1 MKKIAFVVIISL
13 SLGGTGLFSG
23 CQGKK
28 DPVETAAETKGNPAP
43 VAEKSGVNLS
53 PTDSAL
59 VKETPGDTPASG
71 GGQKFGYVN
80 SGELIKLMP
89 ETKKAEASLQAY
101 VKSLENEFGGLQTNY
116 QKQISEFQAQE
127 KTMVDAIKQTK
138 IKAIQDLE
146 QQMQQ
151 SQVSGQQ
158 KVAAKR
164 EQLFK
169 PILDKAEKAVKEVGK
184 ENGYDYIF
192 DASTGSFIYAKD
204 SHDVMALVKTKLGIK

>member
-1 MKKIAFVVIISL
+1 MKNSIYLFVVSVFF
-13 SLGGTGLFSG
+13 GGTLITSG
-23 CQGKK
+23 CQQNAKVKENSPATNPTVTDKPAINLSSEDSTTLKTQGS
-28 DPVETAAETKGNPAP
+28 TAAT
-43 VAEKSGVNLS
+43 STS
-53 PTDSAL
+53 S
-59 VKETPGDTPASG
+59 
-71 GGQKFGYVN
+71 GQKFGYIN
-80 SGELIKLMP
+80 SADLLKQMP

-101 VKSLENEFGGLQTNY
+101 VSGLEKQFGGLQTSY
-116 QKQISEFQAQE
+116 QKQITEFQAQE

-151 SQVSGQQ
+151 SQASGQQ

-164 EQLFK
+164 EELFK
-169 PILDKAEKAVKEVGK
+169 PILDKAEKAVKDVGK

-204 SHDVMALVKTKLGIK
+204 SHDIMPLVKTKLGIK

>member
-1 MKKIAFVVIISL
+1 MKKSPYLFVVSVFF
-13 SLGGTGLFSG
+13 GGTLVFSG
-23 CQGKK
+23 CQQNAKVK
-28 DPVETAAETKGNPAP
+28 ENSPATTP
-43 VAEKSGVNLS
+43 AVTDKPAVNLS
-53 PTDSAL
+53 SADSTTL
-59 VKETPGDTPASG
+59 ETQGSTATTSTG
-71 GGQKFGYVN
+71 SGQKFGYIN
-80 SGELIKLMP
+80 SADLLKQMP

-101 VKSLENEFGGLQTNY
+101 VSGLEKQFGGLQTSY
-116 QKQISEFQAQE
+116 QKQITEFQAQE

-151 SQVSGQQ
+151 SQASGQQ

-164 EQLFK
+164 EELFK
-169 PILDKAEKAVKEVGK
+169 PILDKAEKAVKDVGK

-204 SHDVMALVKTKLGIK
+204 SHDIMPLVKTKLGIK

>member
-1 MKKIAFVVIISL
+1 MKKSFYLFVGSVF
-13 SLGGTGLFSG
+13 LGGTLTLSG
-23 CQGKK
+23 CQQNAKVK
-28 DPVETAAETKGNPAP
+28 
-43 VAEKSGVNLS
+43 EKSPAATSAATDKPAVNLS
-53 PTDSAL
+53 SEDSTTLQTQGSTAAATPT
-59 VKETPGDTPASG
+59 GN
-71 GGQKFGYVN
+71 GQKFGYVN
-80 SGELIKLMP
+80 SAELLKLMP

-101 VKSLENEFGGLQTNY
+101 VGGLEKQFGGLQTSY

-151 SQVSGQQ
+151 SQASGQQ

-164 EQLFK
+164 EELFK
-169 PILDKAEKAVKEVGK
+169 PILDKAEKAVKDVGK

-204 SHDVMALVKTKLGIK
+204 SHDIMPLVKTKLGIK

>member
-1 MKKIAFVVIISL
+1 MKKSIYLFVVSV
-13 SLGGTGLFSG
+13 SFGGALVFSG
-23 CQGKK
+23 CQQNAKVK
-28 DPVETAAETKGNPAP
+28 
-43 VAEKSGVNLS
+43 EKSPATTPAATDKPSVNLS
-53 PTDSAL
+53 SADSTTL
-59 VKETPGDTPASG
+59 ETQETTATTGNR
-71 GGQKFGYVN
+71 QKFGYIN
-80 SGELIKLMP
+80 SADLLKQMP

-101 VKSLENEFGGLQTNY
+101 VSGLEKQFGGLQTSY
-116 QKQISEFQAQE
+116 QKQITEFQAQE

-151 SQVSGQQ
+151 SQASGQQ

-164 EQLFK
+164 EELFK
-169 PILDKAEKAVKEVGK
+169 PILDKAEKAVKDVGK

-204 SHDVMALVKTKLGIK
+204 SHDIMPLVKTKLGIK

>member
-1 MKKIAFVVIISL
+1 MKKIVYVLALGL
-13 SLGGTGLFSG
+13 SVSVSGLFSG
-23 CQGKK
+23 CKQNDKI
-28 DPVETAAETKGNPAP
+28 
-43 VAEKSGVNLS
+43 AEKNPKGTPKTAVEPQVNLS
-53 PTDSAL
+53 PSDSAA
-59 VKETPGDTPASG
+59 VNTQIGTPANAG
-71 GGQKFGYVN
+71 AQKFGYIN
-80 SGELIKLMP
+80 SAELIQLMP
-89 ETKKAEASLQAY
+89 ETKKAEANLQTF
-101 VKSLENEFGGLQTNY
+101 VKGLENQFGGLQSSY
-116 QKQISEFQAQE
+116 QKQITEFQAQE

-151 SQVSGQQ
+151 SQASGQQ

-184 ENGYDYIF
+184 ENGYDYVF

-204 SHDVMALVKTKLGIK
+204 SHNIMPLVKAKLGIK